1 VDFAADTFPFTVGKE
16 IRRMRENHLV
26 RTKAIAI
33 VLGLFSFSIFSTTSA
48 VAASS
53 TNVSIPTIGPAQ
65 ISLPIVHSGESSK
78 YKHIVALAN
87 GSAEVIAALGYKAN
101 LVGRDIAS
109 TMPELSNVPIDNPG
123 MQVSV
128 ETILKA
134 RPDVII
140 IDANTSP
147 SSANATLK
155 KSGIKVVSI
164 ADSYAMTDILP
175 KEKTL
180 SDLLGVPKAYA
191 ALSKAITG
199 ISFPKAKAKV
209 AFLYVRGTAS
219 IYLIGGTGSGADSL
233 ISKMGYTDVGAAL
246 YKTPFT
252 DLTSEALITMHP
264 DVIMV
269 MTKGLQSVGGITGL
283 LQLPGVAQTPAG
295 IHKRVV
301 AVDDS
306 LLLSFGPRTAPM
318 LPLLRKAIDTV
329 LTR

>member
-1 VDFAADTFPFTVGKE
+1 MTVA
-16 IRRMRENHLV
+16 LLSFSV
-26 RTKAIAI
+26 FCTTPAIAA
-33 VLGLFSFSIFSTTSA
+33 STTR
-48 VAASS
+48 
-53 TNVSIPTIGPAQ
+53 VSIPTIGPSQ
-65 ISLPIVHSGESSK
+65 IALPIVHSGETSK
-78 YKHIVALAN
+78 YTRIVALAN
-87 GSAEVIAALGYKAN
+87 GSAEVIAALGYGKD

-109 TMPELSNVPIDNPG
+109 TMPELASVPIDNPG

-128 ETILKA
+128 ETVLKA
-134 RPDVII
+134 KPDVMI

-147 SSANATLK
+147 SSAIATLK
-155 KSGIKVVSI
+155 KSGIKTVMI
-164 ADSYAMTDILP
+164 NDAYAMSDILP

-180 SDLLGVPKAYA
+180 ADLLGVPKAYA
-191 ALSKAITG
+191 ALSKAITS
-199 ISFPKAKAKV
+199 ISFPKSKATV

-219 IYLIGGTGSGADSL
+219 IYLIGGKGSGADSL
-233 ISKMGYTDVGAAL
+233 ISAMGYTDVGAAL

-252 DLTSEALITMHP
+252 DLTSEALIAMHP

-269 MTKGLQSVGGITGL
+269 MTKGLQSVGGLSVL

-295 IHKRVV
+295 LHKRVV

-318 LPLLRKAIDTV
+318 LPMLRKAIDTV

>member
-1 VDFAADTFPFTVGKE
+1 MSVALLSFSVFCTTP
-16 IRRMRENHLV
+16 
-26 RTKAIAI
+26 AIAA
-33 VLGLFSFSIFSTTSA
+33 STTR
-48 VAASS
+48 
-53 TNVSIPTIGPAQ
+53 VSIPTIGPSQ
-65 ISLPIVHSGESSK
+65 IALPIVHSGEVSK
-78 YKHIVALAN
+78 YTRIVALAN
-87 GSAEVIAALGYKAN
+87 GSAEVIAALGYGKD

-109 TMPELSNVPIDNPG
+109 TMPELASVPIDNPG

-128 ETILKA
+128 ETVLKA
-134 RPDVII
+134 KPDVMI

-147 SSANATLK
+147 SSAITTLK
-155 KSGIKVVSI
+155 KSGIKTVMI
-164 ADSYAMTDILP
+164 NDAYAMSDILP

-180 SDLLGVPKAYA
+180 ADLLGVPKAYA
-191 ALSKAITG
+191 ALSKAITS
-199 ISFPKAKAKV
+199 ISFPKSKATV

-219 IYLIGGTGSGADSL
+219 IYLIGGKGSGADSL
-233 ISKMGYTDVGAAL
+233 ISTMGYTDVGAAL

-252 DLTSEALITMHP
+252 DLTSEALIAMHP

-269 MTKGLQSVGGITGL
+269 MTKGLQSVGGLSGL

-295 IHKRVV
+295 LHKRVV

-318 LPLLRKAIDTV
+318 LPMLRKAIDTV

>member
-1 VDFAADTFPFTVGKE
+1 MSVALLSFSVFCATP
-16 IRRMRENHLV
+16 
-26 RTKAIAI
+26 AIAA
-33 VLGLFSFSIFSTTSA
+33 STTR
-48 VAASS
+48 
-53 TNVSIPTIGPAQ
+53 VSIPTIGPSQ
-65 ISLPIVHSGESSK
+65 IALPIAHSGEVSK
-78 YKHIVALAN
+78 YTRIVALAN
-87 GSAEVIAALGYKAN
+87 GSAEVIAALGYGKD

-109 TMPELSNVPIDNPG
+109 TMPELASVPIDNPG

-128 ETILKA
+128 ETVLKA
-134 RPDVII
+134 KPDVMI

-147 SSANATLK
+147 SSAIATLK
-155 KSGIKVVSI
+155 KSGIKTVVI
-164 ADSYAMTDILP
+164 NDAYAMSDILP

-180 SDLLGVPKAYA
+180 ADLLGVPKAYA
-191 ALSKAITG
+191 ALSKAITS
-199 ISFPKAKAKV
+199 ISFPKSKATV

-219 IYLIGGTGSGADSL
+219 IYLIGGKGSGADSL
-233 ISKMGYTDVGAAL
+233 ISTMGYTDVGAAL

-269 MTKGLQSVGGITGL
+269 MTKGLQSVGGLSGL

-295 IHKRVV
+295 LHKRVV

-318 LPLLRKAIDTV
+318 LPMLRKAIGTV

>member
-1 VDFAADTFPFTVGKE
+1 MTVA
-16 IRRMRENHLV
+16 LLSFSV
-26 RTKAIAI
+26 FCTTPAIAA
-33 VLGLFSFSIFSTTSA
+33 STTR
-48 VAASS
+48 
-53 TNVSIPTIGPAQ
+53 VSIPTIGPSQ
-65 ISLPIVHSGESSK
+65 IALPIVHSGEVSK
-78 YKHIVALAN
+78 YTRIVALAN
-87 GSAEVIAALGYKAN
+87 GSAEVIAALGYGKD

-109 TMPELSNVPIDNPG
+109 TMPELASVPIDNPG

-128 ETILKA
+128 ETVLKA
-134 RPDVII
+134 KPDVMI

-147 SSANATLK
+147 SAAITTLK
-155 KSGIKVVSI
+155 KSGIKTVMI
-164 ADSYAMTDILP
+164 NDAYAMSDILP

-180 SDLLGVPKAYA
+180 ADLLGVPKAYA
-191 ALSKAITG
+191 ALSKAITS
-199 ISFPKAKAKV
+199 ISFPKSKATV

-219 IYLIGGTGSGADSL
+219 IYLIGGKGSGADSL
-233 ISKMGYTDVGAAL
+233 ISTMGYTDVGAAL

-252 DLTSEALITMHP
+252 DLTSEALIAMHP

-269 MTKGLQSVGGITGL
+269 MTKGLQSVGGLSGL

-295 IHKRVV
+295 LHKRMV

>member
-1 VDFAADTFPFTVGKE
+1 LLSFSVFCTTP
-16 IRRMRENHLV
+16 
-26 RTKAIAI
+26 AIAA
-33 VLGLFSFSIFSTTSA
+33 STTR
-48 VAASS
+48 
-53 TNVSIPTIGPAQ
+53 VSIPTIGPSQ
-65 ISLPIVHSGESSK
+65 IALPIVHSGEVSK
-78 YKHIVALAN
+78 YTRIVALAN
-87 GSAEVIAALGYKAN
+87 GSAEVIAALGYGKD

-109 TMPELSNVPIDNPG
+109 TMPELASVPIDNPG

-128 ETILKA
+128 ETVLKA
-134 RPDVII
+134 KPDVMI

-147 SSANATLK
+147 SSAIATLK
-155 KSGIKVVSI
+155 KSGIKTVMI
-164 ADSYAMTDILP
+164 NDAYAMSDILP

-180 SDLLGVPKAYA
+180 ADLLGVPKAYA
-191 ALSKAITG
+191 ALSKAITS
-199 ISFPKAKAKV
+199 ISFPKSKATV

-219 IYLIGGTGSGADSL
+219 IYLIGGKGSGADSL
-233 ISKMGYTDVGAAL
+233 ISTMGYTDVGAAL

-252 DLTSEALITMHP
+252 DLTSEALIAMHP

-269 MTKGLQSVGGITGL
+269 MTKGLQSVGGLSGL

-295 IHKRVV
+295 LHKRVV

-318 LPLLRKAIDTV
+318 LPMLRKAIGTV

>member
-1 VDFAADTFPFTVGKE
+1 MTVA
-16 IRRMRENHLV
+16 L
-26 RTKAIAI
+26 
-33 VLGLFSFSIFSTTSA
+33 LSFSVFCATPAT
-48 VAASS
+48 AASP
-53 TNVSIPTIGPAQ
+53 TRVSIPTIGPSQ
-65 ISLPIVHSGESSK
+65 IALPIVHSGEVSK
-78 YKHIVALAN
+78 YTRIVALAN
-87 GSAEVIAALGYKAN
+87 GSAEVIAALGYGKD

-109 TMPELSNVPIDNPG
+109 TMPELARVPIDNPG

-128 ETILKA
+128 ETVLKA
-134 RPDVII
+134 KPDVII

-147 SSANATLK
+147 SSAISTLK
-155 KSGIKVVSI
+155 KSGIKTVMINDAYTMS
-164 ADSYAMTDILP
+164 DILP

-180 SDLLGVPKAYA
+180 ADLLGVPKAYA
-191 ALSKAITG
+191 ALSKAITS
-199 ISFPKAKAKV
+199 ITFPKSKATV

-219 IYLIGGTGSGADSL
+219 IYLIGGKGSGADSL
-233 ISKMGYTDVGAAL
+233 ISTMGYTDVGAAL

-252 DLTSEALITMHP
+252 DLTSEALIAMHP

-269 MTKGLQSVGGITGL
+269 MTKGLQSVGGLSGL

-295 IHKRVV
+295 LHKRVV

-318 LPLLRKAIDTV
+318 LPMLRKAIDTV

>member
-1 VDFAADTFPFTVGKE
+1 MALLSFSVFCATP
-16 IRRMRENHLV
+16 
-26 RTKAIAI
+26 AIAA
-33 VLGLFSFSIFSTTSA
+33 STTR
-48 VAASS
+48 
-53 TNVSIPTIGPAQ
+53 VSIPTIGPSQ
-65 ISLPIVHSGESSK
+65 IALPIVHSGEVSK
-78 YKHIVALAN
+78 YTRIVALAN
-87 GSAEVIAALGYKAN
+87 GSAEVIAALGYGKD

-109 TMPELSNVPIDNPG
+109 TMPELASVPIDNPG

-128 ETILKA
+128 ETVLKA
-134 RPDVII
+134 KPDVMI

-147 SSANATLK
+147 SSAIATLK
-155 KSGIKVVSI
+155 KSGIKTVMI
-164 ADSYAMTDILP
+164 NDAYAMSDILP

-180 SDLLGVPKAYA
+180 ADLLGVPKAYA
-191 ALSKAITG
+191 ALSKAITS
-199 ISFPKAKAKV
+199 ISFPKSKATV

-219 IYLIGGTGSGADSL
+219 IYLIGGKGSGADSL
-233 ISKMGYTDVGAAL
+233 ISTMGYTDVGAAL

-252 DLTSEALITMHP
+252 DLTSEALIAMHP

-269 MTKGLQSVGGITGL
+269 MTKGLQSVGGLSGL

-295 IHKRVV
+295 LHKRVV

-318 LPLLRKAIDTV
+318 LPMLRKAIGTV

>member
-1 VDFAADTFPFTVGKE
+1 MSQNV
-16 IRRMRENHLV
+16 MV
-26 RTKAIAI
+26 RTQLRAIAL
-33 VLGLFSFSIFSTTSA
+33 VTAAFSIFSTTFA
-48 VAASS
+48 TAASS
-53 TNVSIPTIGPAQ
+53 TNVSVPTIGPSQ
-65 ISLPIVHSGESSK
+65 IALPIEHSGESPK
-78 YKHIVALAN
+78 YKRIVALAN
-87 GSAEVIAALGYKAN
+87 GSAEVIAALGYVN
-101 LVGRDIAS
+101 TLVGRDIAS
-109 TMPELSNVPIDNPG
+109 TMPELAGVPIDNPG

-128 ETILKA
+128 ETVLKA
-134 RPDVII
+134 KPDLII

-147 SSANATLK
+147 SSAIATLK
-155 KSGIKVVSI
+155 RSGIKVISI
-164 ADSYAMTDILP
+164 ADAYAMSDIVP

-180 SDLLGVPKAYA
+180 ADLLGVPKAYA

-199 ISFPKAKAKV
+199 ISFPKSKATV

-219 IYLIGGTGSGADSL
+219 IYLIGGKGSGADSL
-233 ISKMGYTDVGAAL
+233 ISTMGYTDVGAAL

-269 MTKGLQSVGGITGL
+269 MTKGLQSVGGISGL

-295 IHKRVV
+295 LHKRVV
-301 AVDDS
+301 TVDDS

>member
-1 VDFAADTFPFTVGKE
+1 MMAALLSFSVFCATP
-16 IRRMRENHLV
+16 
-26 RTKAIAI
+26 AIA
-33 VLGLFSFSIFSTTSA
+33 VSTTR
-48 VAASS
+48 
-53 TNVSIPTIGPAQ
+53 VSIPTIGPSQ
-65 ISLPIVHSGESSK
+65 IALPIVHSGEVSK
-78 YKHIVALAN
+78 YTRIVALAN
-87 GSAEVIAALGYKAN
+87 GSAEVIAALGYGKD

-109 TMPELSNVPIDNPG
+109 TMPELASVPIDNPG

-128 ETILKA
+128 ETVLKA
-134 RPDVII
+134 KPDVMI

-147 SSANATLK
+147 SSAIATLK
-155 KSGIKVVSI
+155 KSGIKTVMI
-164 ADSYAMTDILP
+164 NDAYAISDILP

-180 SDLLGVPKAYA
+180 ADLLGVPKAYA
-191 ALSKAITG
+191 ALSKAITS
-199 ISFPKAKAKV
+199 ISFPKSKATV

-219 IYLIGGTGSGADSL
+219 IYLIGGKGSGADSL
-233 ISKMGYTDVGAAL
+233 ISTMGYTDVGAAL

-252 DLTSEALITMHP
+252 DLTSEALIAMHP

-269 MTKGLQSVGGITGL
+269 MTKGLQSVGGLSGL

-295 IHKRVV
+295 LHKRVV

-318 LPLLRKAIDTV
+318 LPMLRKAIGTV

>member
-1 VDFAADTFPFTVGKE
+1 MSQNVT
-16 IRRMRENHLV
+16 V
-26 RTKAIAI
+26 RTQVRAIAL
-33 VLGLFSFSIFSTTSA
+33 VTAAFSIFSTTFA
-48 VAASS
+48 TAASS
-53 TNVSIPTIGPAQ
+53 TNVSVPTIGPSQ
-65 ISLPIVHSGESSK
+65 IALPIVHSRESPK
-78 YKHIVALAN
+78 YKRIVALAN
-87 GSAEVIAALGYKAN
+87 GSAEVIAALGYVN
-101 LVGRDIAS
+101 TLVGRDIAS
-109 TMPELSNVPIDNPG
+109 TMPELAGVPIDNPG

-128 ETILKA
+128 ETVLKA
-134 RPDVII
+134 KPDLII

-147 SSANATLK
+147 SSAIATLK
-155 KSGIKVVSI
+155 KSGIKVISI
-164 ADSYAMTDILP
+164 ADAYAMSDIVP

-180 SDLLGVPKAYA
+180 ADLLGVPKAYA

-199 ISFPKAKAKV
+199 ISFPKSKGTV

-219 IYLIGGTGSGADSL
+219 IYLIGGKGSGADSL
-233 ISKMGYTDVGAAL
+233 ISTMGYTDVGAAL

-252 DLTSEALITMHP
+252 DLTSEALIAMHP

-295 IHKRVV
+295 VHKRVV

-329 LTR
+329 LSR

>member
-1 VDFAADTFPFTVGKE
+1 MSQNVT
-16 IRRMRENHLV
+16 V
-26 RTKAIAI
+26 RTQIRAIAL
-33 VLGLFSFSIFSTTSA
+33 VTAAFSIFSTTFA
-48 VAASS
+48 TAASL
-53 TNVSIPTIGPAQ
+53 TNVSAPTIGPSQ
-65 ISLPIVHSGESSK
+65 IALPIVHSGESPK
-78 YKHIVALAN
+78 YKRIVALAN
-87 GSAEVIAALGYKAN
+87 GSAEVIAALGYVN
-101 LVGRDIAS
+101 TLVGRDIAS
-109 TMPELSNVPIDNPG
+109 TMPELADVPIDNPG

-128 ETILKA
+128 ETVLKA
-134 RPDVII
+134 KPDLII

-147 SSANATLK
+147 SSAIAMLK
-155 KSGIKVVSI
+155 KSGIKVISI
-164 ADSYAMTDILP
+164 ADAYAMSDIVP

-180 SDLLGVPKAYA
+180 ADLLGVPKAYA

-199 ISFPKAKAKV
+199 ISFPKSKATV

-219 IYLIGGTGSGADSL
+219 IYLIGGKGSGADSL
-233 ISKMGYTDVGAAL
+233 ISTMGYTDVGAAI

-252 DLTSEALITMHP
+252 DLTSEALIAMHP

-269 MTKGLQSVGGITGL
+269 MTKGLQSVGGISGL

>member
-1 VDFAADTFPFTVGKE
+1 MSQNVT
-16 IRRMRENHLV
+16 V
-26 RTKAIAI
+26 RTEFRAIAL
-33 VLGLFSFSIFSTTSA
+33 VTAAFSIFSTTFA
-48 VAASS
+48 TAASS
-53 TNVSIPTIGPAQ
+53 TNVSVPTIGPSQ
-65 ISLPIVHSGESSK
+65 IALPIVHSSESPK
-78 YKHIVALAN
+78 YKRIVALAN
-87 GSAEVIAALGYKAN
+87 GSAEVIAALGYVN
-101 LVGRDIAS
+101 TLVGRDIAS
-109 TMPELSNVPIDNPG
+109 TMPELAGVPIDNPG

-128 ETILKA
+128 EAVLKA
-134 RPDVII
+134 KPDLII

-147 SSANATLK
+147 SSAIATLK
-155 KSGIKVVSI
+155 SSGIKIISI
-164 ADSYAMTDILP
+164 ADAYSMSDIVP

-180 SDLLGVPKAYA
+180 ADLLGVPKAYA

-199 ISFPKAKAKV
+199 ISFPKSKATV

-219 IYLIGGTGSGADSL
+219 IYLIGGKGSGADSL
-233 ISKMGYTDVGAAL
+233 ISTMGYTDVGAKL

-252 DLTSEALITMHP
+252 DLTSEALIAMHP

-269 MTKGLQSVGGITGL
+269 MTKGLQSVAGISGL

-306 LLLSFGPRTAPM
+306 LLLSFGPRTAPL

-329 LTR
+329 LSR

>member
-1 VDFAADTFPFTVGKE
+1 MSQNV
-16 IRRMRENHLV
+16 MV
-26 RTKAIAI
+26 RTQLRAIAL
-33 VLGLFSFSIFSTTSA
+33 VTAAFSIFSTTIASA
-48 VAASS
+48 TSS
-53 TNVSIPTIGPAQ
+53 TNVSVPTIGPSQ
-65 ISLPIVHSGESSK
+65 ISLPIVHSGESPK
-78 YKHIVALAN
+78 YKRVVALAN
-87 GSAEVIAALGYKAN
+87 GSAEVIASLGYVN
-101 LVGRDIAS
+101 TLVGRDIAS
-109 TMPELSNVPIDNPG
+109 TMPELAGVPIDNPG

-128 ETILKA
+128 ETVLKA
-134 RPDVII
+134 RPDLII

-147 SSANATLK
+147 SSAIATLK
-155 KSGIKVVSI
+155 KSGIKVILI
-164 ADSYAMTDILP
+164 ADAYAMSDIVP
-175 KEKTL
+175 KEKAL
-180 SDLLGVPKAYA
+180 ADLLGVPKAYA
-191 ALSKAITG
+191 ALSKPITR
-199 ISFPKAKAKV
+199 ISFPKSKATV

-219 IYLIGGTGSGADSL
+219 IYLIGGKGSGADSL
-233 ISKMGYTDVGAAL
+233 ISTMGYTDVGAAL

-252 DLTSEALITMHP
+252 DLTSEALIAMHP

>member
-1 VDFAADTFPFTVGKE
+1 VALLSFSVFCATP
-16 IRRMRENHLV
+16 
-26 RTKAIAI
+26 AIAA
-33 VLGLFSFSIFSTTSA
+33 STTS
-48 VAASS
+48 
-53 TNVSIPTIGPAQ
+53 VSIPTIGPSQ
-65 ISLPIVHSGESSK
+65 IALPVVHSGEVSK
-78 YKHIVALAN
+78 YTRIVALAN
-87 GSAEVIAALGYKAN
+87 GSAEVIASLGYGKD

-109 TMPELSNVPIDNPG
+109 TMPELASVPIDNPG

-128 ETILKA
+128 ETVLKA
-134 RPDVII
+134 KPDVMI

-147 SSANATLK
+147 SSAIATLK
-155 KSGIKVVSI
+155 KSGIKTVMI
-164 ADSYAMTDILP
+164 NDAYTMNDILP

-180 SDLLGVPKAYA
+180 ADLLGVPKAYA
-191 ALSKAITG
+191 ALSKAITS
-199 ISFPKAKAKV
+199 ISFSKSKATV

-219 IYLIGGTGSGADSL
+219 IYLIGGKGSGADSL
-233 ISKMGYTDVGAAL
+233 ISTMGYTDVGAAL

-252 DLTSEALITMHP
+252 DLTSEALIAMHP

-269 MTKGLQSVGGITGL
+269 MTKGLQSVGGLSGL

-295 IHKRVV
+295 LHKRVV

-329 LTR
+329 LSR

>member
-1 VDFAADTFPFTVGKE
+1 MSVALLSFSVFCTTP
-16 IRRMRENHLV
+16 
-26 RTKAIAI
+26 AIAA
-33 VLGLFSFSIFSTTSA
+33 STTR
-48 VAASS
+48 
-53 TNVSIPTIGPAQ
+53 VSIPTIGPSQ
-65 ISLPIVHSGESSK
+65 IALPIVHSGEVSK
-78 YKHIVALAN
+78 YTRIVALAN
-87 GSAEVIAALGYKAN
+87 GSAEVIAALGYGKD

-109 TMPELSNVPIDNPG
+109 TMPELASVPIDNPG

-128 ETILKA
+128 ETVLKA
-134 RPDVII
+134 KPDVMI

-147 SSANATLK
+147 SSAITTLK
-155 KSGIKVVSI
+155 KSGIKTVTI
-164 ADSYAMTDILP
+164 NDAYAMSDILP

-180 SDLLGVPKAYA
+180 ADLLGVPKAYA
-191 ALSKAITG
+191 ALSKAITS
-199 ISFPKAKAKV
+199 ISFPKSKATV

-219 IYLIGGTGSGADSL
+219 IYLIGGKGSGADSL
-233 ISKMGYTDVGAAL
+233 ISTMGYTDVGAAL

-269 MTKGLQSVGGITGL
+269 MTKGLQSVGGLSGL

-295 IHKRVV
+295 LHKRVV

-318 LPLLRKAIDTV
+318 LPMLRKAIDKV

>member
-1 VDFAADTFPFTVGKE
+1 MSVALLSFSVFCATP
-16 IRRMRENHLV
+16 
-26 RTKAIAI
+26 AIAA
-33 VLGLFSFSIFSTTSA
+33 ST
-48 VAASS
+48 
-53 TNVSIPTIGPAQ
+53 TNVSIPTIGPSQ
-65 ISLPIVHSGESSK
+65 IALPVVHSGEVSK
-78 YKHIVALAN
+78 YTRIVALAN
-87 GSAEVIAALGYKAN
+87 GSAEVIAALGYGKD

-109 TMPELSNVPIDNPG
+109 TMPELASVPIDNPG

-128 ETILKA
+128 ETVLKA
-134 RPDVII
+134 RPDVMI

-147 SSANATLK
+147 SSAIATLK
-155 KSGIKVVSI
+155 KSGIKTVTI
-164 ADSYAMTDILP
+164 NDAYAMSDILP

-180 SDLLGVPKAYA
+180 ADLLGVPKAYA
-191 ALSKAITG
+191 ALSKAITS
-199 ISFPKAKAKV
+199 ISFPKSKATV

-219 IYLIGGTGSGADSL
+219 IYLIGGKGSGADSL
-233 ISKMGYTDVGAAL
+233 ISTMGYTDVGAAL

-252 DLTSEALITMHP
+252 DLTSEALIAMHP

-269 MTKGLQSVGGITGL
+269 MTKGLQSVGGLSGL

-295 IHKRVV
+295 LHKRVV

-318 LPLLRKAIDTV
+318 LPILRTAIDTV

>member
-1 VDFAADTFPFTVGKE
+1 MSQNV
-16 IRRMRENHLV
+16 MV
-26 RTKAIAI
+26 RTQLRAIAL
-33 VLGLFSFSIFSTTSA
+33 VTAAFSIFSTTFA
-48 VAASS
+48 TAASS
-53 TNVSIPTIGPAQ
+53 TNVSVPTIGPSQ
-65 ISLPIVHSGESSK
+65 IALAIEHSGESPK
-78 YKHIVALAN
+78 YKRIVALAN
-87 GSAEVIAALGYKAN
+87 GSAEVIAALGYVN
-101 LVGRDIAS
+101 TLVGRDIAS
-109 TMPELSNVPIDNPG
+109 TMPELAGVPIDNPG

-128 ETILKA
+128 ETVLKA
-134 RPDVII
+134 KPDLII

-147 SSANATLK
+147 SSAIATLK
-155 KSGIKVVSI
+155 RSGIKVISI
-164 ADSYAMTDILP
+164 ADAYAMSDIVP

-180 SDLLGVPKAYA
+180 ADLLGVPKAYA

-199 ISFPKAKAKV
+199 ISFPKSKATV

-219 IYLIGGTGSGADSL
+219 IYLIGGKGSGADSL
-233 ISKMGYTDVGAAL
+233 ISTMGYTDVGAAL

-252 DLTSEALITMHP
+252 DLTSEALIAMHP

-269 MTKGLQSVGGITGL
+269 MTKGLQSVGGISGL

-306 LLLSFGPRTAPM
+306 LLLSFGPRTAPL

-329 LTR
+329 LSR

>member
-1 VDFAADTFPFTVGKE
+1 MTVA
-16 IRRMRENHLV
+16 LLSFSV
-26 RTKAIAI
+26 FCATPAIAA
-33 VLGLFSFSIFSTTSA
+33 STTR
-48 VAASS
+48 
-53 TNVSIPTIGPAQ
+53 VSIPTIGPSQ
-65 ISLPIVHSGESSK
+65 IALPIVHSGEVSK
-78 YKHIVALAN
+78 YTRIVALAN
-87 GSAEVIAALGYKAN
+87 GSAEVIAALGYGKD

-109 TMPELSNVPIDNPG
+109 TMPELASVPIDNPG

-128 ETILKA
+128 ETVLKA
-134 RPDVII
+134 KPDVMI

-147 SSANATLK
+147 SSAIATLK
-155 KSGIKVVSI
+155 KSGIKTVMI
-164 ADSYAMTDILP
+164 NDAYAMSDILP

-180 SDLLGVPKAYA
+180 ADLLGVPKAYA
-191 ALSKAITG
+191 ALSKAITS
-199 ISFPKAKAKV
+199 ISFPKSKATV

-219 IYLIGGTGSGADSL
+219 IYLIGGKGSGADSL
-233 ISKMGYTDVGAAL
+233 ISTMGYTDVGAAL

-252 DLTSEALITMHP
+252 DLTSEALIAMHP

-269 MTKGLQSVGGITGL
+269 MTKGLQSVGGLSGL

-295 IHKRVV
+295 LHKRVV

>member
-1 VDFAADTFPFTVGKE
+1 MSVALLSFSVFCTTP
-16 IRRMRENHLV
+16 
-26 RTKAIAI
+26 AIAA
-33 VLGLFSFSIFSTTSA
+33 STTR
-48 VAASS
+48 
-53 TNVSIPTIGPAQ
+53 VSIPTIGPSQ
-65 ISLPIVHSGESSK
+65 IALPIVHSGEVSK
-78 YKHIVALAN
+78 YTRIVALAN
-87 GSAEVIAALGYKAN
+87 GSAEVIAALGYGKD

-109 TMPELSNVPIDNPG
+109 TMPELASVPIDNPG

-128 ETILKA
+128 ETVLKA
-134 RPDVII
+134 KPDVMI

-147 SSANATLK
+147 SSAIATLK
-155 KSGIKVVSI
+155 KSGIKTVMI
-164 ADSYAMTDILP
+164 NDAYAMSDILP

-180 SDLLGVPKAYA
+180 ADLLGVPKAYA
-191 ALSKAITG
+191 ALSKAITS
-199 ISFPKAKAKV
+199 ISFPKSKATV

-219 IYLIGGTGSGADSL
+219 IYLIGGKGSGADSL
-233 ISKMGYTDVGAAL
+233 ISTMGYTDVGAAL

-252 DLTSEALITMHP
+252 DLTSEALIAMHP

-269 MTKGLQSVGGITGL
+269 MTKGLQSVGGLSGL

-295 IHKRVV
+295 LHKRVV

-318 LPLLRKAIDTV
+318 LPMLRKAIDTV

>member
-1 VDFAADTFPFTVGKE
+1 MTVA
-16 IRRMRENHLV
+16 LLSFSV
-26 RTKAIAI
+26 FCTTPAIAA
-33 VLGLFSFSIFSTTSA
+33 STTR
-48 VAASS
+48 
-53 TNVSIPTIGPAQ
+53 VSIPTIGPSQ
-65 ISLPIVHSGESSK
+65 IALPIVHSGEVSK
-78 YKHIVALAN
+78 YTRIVALAN
-87 GSAEVIAALGYKAN
+87 GSAEVIAALGYGKD

-109 TMPELSNVPIDNPG
+109 TMPELASVPIDNPG

-128 ETILKA
+128 ETVLKA
-134 RPDVII
+134 KPDVMI

-147 SSANATLK
+147 SSAIATLK
-155 KSGIKVVSI
+155 KSGIKTVMI
-164 ADSYAMTDILP
+164 NDAYAMSDILP

-180 SDLLGVPKAYA
+180 ADLLGVPKAYA
-191 ALSKAITG
+191 ALSKAITS
-199 ISFPKAKAKV
+199 ISFPKSKATV

-219 IYLIGGTGSGADSL
+219 IYLIGGEGSGADSL
-233 ISKMGYTDVGAAL
+233 ISTMGYTDVGAAL

-252 DLTSEALITMHP
+252 DLTSEALIAMHP

-269 MTKGLQSVGGITGL
+269 MTKGLQSVGGLSGL

-295 IHKRVV
+295 LHKRVV

>member
-1 VDFAADTFPFTVGKE
+1 MAVALLSFSVFCTTP
-16 IRRMRENHLV
+16 
-26 RTKAIAI
+26 AIAA
-33 VLGLFSFSIFSTTSA
+33 STTR
-48 VAASS
+48 
-53 TNVSIPTIGPAQ
+53 VSIPTIGPSQ
-65 ISLPIVHSGESSK
+65 IALPIVHSGEVAK
-78 YKHIVALAN
+78 YTRIVALAN
-87 GSAEVIAALGYKAN
+87 GSAEVIAALGYGKD

-109 TMPELSNVPIDNPG
+109 TMPELASVPIDNPG

-128 ETILKA
+128 ETVLKA
-134 RPDVII
+134 KPDVMI

-147 SSANATLK
+147 SSAIATLK
-155 KSGIKVVSI
+155 KSGIKTVMI
-164 ADSYAMTDILP
+164 NDAYAMSDILP

-180 SDLLGVPKAYA
+180 ADLLGVPKAYA
-191 ALSKAITG
+191 ALSKAITS
-199 ISFPKAKAKV
+199 ISFPKSKATV

-219 IYLIGGTGSGADSL
+219 IYLIGGKGSGADSL
-233 ISKMGYTDVGAAL
+233 ISTMGYTDVGAAL

-252 DLTSEALITMHP
+252 DLTSEALIAMHP

-269 MTKGLQSVGGITGL
+269 MTKGLQSVGGLSGL

-295 IHKRVV
+295 LHKRVV

-318 LPLLRKAIDTV
+318 LPMLRKAIGTV

>member
-1 VDFAADTFPFTVGKE
+1 MSVALLSFSVFCTTP
-16 IRRMRENHLV
+16 
-26 RTKAIAI
+26 AIAA
-33 VLGLFSFSIFSTTSA
+33 STTR
-48 VAASS
+48 
-53 TNVSIPTIGPAQ
+53 VSIPTIGPSQ
-65 ISLPIVHSGESSK
+65 IALPIVHSGEVSK
-78 YKHIVALAN
+78 YTRIVALAN
-87 GSAEVIAALGYKAN
+87 GSAEVIAALGYGKD

-109 TMPELSNVPIDNPG
+109 TMPELASVPIDNPG

-128 ETILKA
+128 ETVLKA
-134 RPDVII
+134 KPDVMI

-147 SSANATLK
+147 SSAITTLK
-155 KSGIKVVSI
+155 KSGIKTVTI
-164 ADSYAMTDILP
+164 NDAYAMSDILP

-180 SDLLGVPKAYA
+180 ADLLGVPKAYA
-191 ALSKAITG
+191 ALSKAITS
-199 ISFPKAKAKV
+199 ISFPKSKATV

-219 IYLIGGTGSGADSL
+219 IYLIGGKGSGADSL
-233 ISKMGYTDVGAAL
+233 ISTMGYTDVGAAL

-252 DLTSEALITMHP
+252 DLTSEALIAMHP

-269 MTKGLQSVGGITGL
+269 MTKGLQSVGGLSGL

-295 IHKRVV
+295 LHKRVV

-318 LPLLRKAIDTV
+318 LPMLRKAIDKV

>member
-1 VDFAADTFPFTVGKE
+1 MTVA
-16 IRRMRENHLV
+16 L
-26 RTKAIAI
+26 
-33 VLGLFSFSIFSTTSA
+33 LSFSVFCATPATAASTTSE
-48 VAASS
+48 
-53 TNVSIPTIGPAQ
+53 SIPTIGPSQ
-65 ISLPIVHSGESSK
+65 IALPIVHSGEVSK
-78 YKHIVALAN
+78 YTRIIALAN
-87 GSAEVIAALGYKAN
+87 GSAEVIAALGYGKE

-109 TMPELSNVPIDNPG
+109 TMPELAGVPIDNPG

-128 ETILKA
+128 ETVLKA
-134 RPDVII
+134 RPDLMI

-147 SSANATLK
+147 SSAIATLK
-155 KSGIKVVSI
+155 KSGIKTVTI
-164 ADSYAMTDILP
+164 NDAYAMSDILP

-180 SDLLGVPKAYA
+180 ADLLDVPKAYA
-191 ALSKAITG
+191 ALSKAITS
-199 ISFPKAKAKV
+199 ISFPKSKATV

-219 IYLIGGTGSGADSL
+219 IYLIGGKGSGADSL
-233 ISKMGYTDVGAAL
+233 ISTMGYTDVGAAL

-252 DLTSEALITMHP
+252 DLTSEALIAMHP

-269 MTKGLQSVGGITGL
+269 MTKGLQSVGGLSGL

-295 IHKRVV
+295 LHKRVV

-318 LPLLRKAIDTV
+318 LPMLRKAIDTV

>member
-1 VDFAADTFPFTVGKE
+1 MSQNVK
-16 IRRMRENHLV
+16 V
-26 RTKAIAI
+26 RTQIRAIAL
-33 VLGLFSFSIFSTTSA
+33 VTVVFSIFSTTFA
-48 VAASS
+48 TAASS
-53 TNVSIPTIGPAQ
+53 TNVSVPTIGPSQ
-65 ISLPIVHSGESSK
+65 IALPIEHSGESPK
-78 YKHIVALAN
+78 YKRIVALAN
-87 GSAEVIAALGYKAN
+87 GSAEVIAALGYVN
-101 LVGRDIAS
+101 TLVGRDIAS
-109 TMPELSNVPIDNPG
+109 TMPELAGVPIDNPG

-128 ETILKA
+128 ETVLKA
-134 RPDVII
+134 KPDLII

-147 SSANATLK
+147 SSAIATLK
-155 KSGIKVVSI
+155 RSGIKVISI
-164 ADSYAMTDILP
+164 ADAYAMSDIVP

-180 SDLLGVPKAYA
+180 ADLLDVPKAYA

-199 ISFPKAKAKV
+199 ISFPKSKATV

-219 IYLIGGTGSGADSL
+219 IYLIGGKGSGADSL
-233 ISKMGYTDVGAAL
+233 ISTMGYSDVGAAS

-252 DLTSEALITMHP
+252 DLTSEALIAMHP

>member
-1 VDFAADTFPFTVGKE
+1 MSVALLSFSVFCTTP
-16 IRRMRENHLV
+16 
-26 RTKAIAI
+26 AIAA
-33 VLGLFSFSIFSTTSA
+33 STTR
-48 VAASS
+48 
-53 TNVSIPTIGPAQ
+53 VSIPTIGPSQ
-65 ISLPIVHSGESSK
+65 IALPIVHSGEVSK
-78 YKHIVALAN
+78 YTRIVALAN
-87 GSAEVIAALGYKAN
+87 GSAEVIAALGYGKD

-109 TMPELSNVPIDNPG
+109 TMPELASVPIDNPG

-128 ETILKA
+128 ETVLKA
-134 RPDVII
+134 KPDVMI

-147 SSANATLK
+147 SSAIATLK
-155 KSGIKVVSI
+155 KSGIKTVMI
-164 ADSYAMTDILP
+164 NDAYAMSDILP

-180 SDLLGVPKAYA
+180 ADLLGVPKAYA
-191 ALSKAITG
+191 ALSKAITS
-199 ISFPKAKAKV
+199 ISFPKSKATV

-219 IYLIGGTGSGADSL
+219 IYLIGGKGSGADSL
-233 ISKMGYTDVGAAL
+233 ISTMGYTDVGAAL

-252 DLTSEALITMHP
+252 DLTSEALIAMHP

-269 MTKGLQSVGGITGL
+269 MTKGLQSVGGLSGL

-295 IHKRVV
+295 LHKRVV

>member
-1 VDFAADTFPFTVGKE
+1 MTVA
-16 IRRMRENHLV
+16 LLSFSV
-26 RTKAIAI
+26 FCTTPAIAA
-33 VLGLFSFSIFSTTSA
+33 STTR
-48 VAASS
+48 
-53 TNVSIPTIGPAQ
+53 VSIPTIGPSQ
-65 ISLPIVHSGESSK
+65 IALPIVHSGEVPK
-78 YKHIVALAN
+78 YTRIVALAN
-87 GSAEVIAALGYKAN
+87 GSAEVIASLGYGKD

-109 TMPELSNVPIDNPG
+109 TMPELASVPIDNPG

-128 ETILKA
+128 ETVLKA
-134 RPDVII
+134 KPDVMI

-147 SSANATLK
+147 SSAIATLK
-155 KSGIKVVSI
+155 KSGIKTVMI
-164 ADSYAMTDILP
+164 NDAYAMSDILP

-180 SDLLGVPKAYA
+180 ADLLGVPKAYA
-191 ALSKAITG
+191 ALSKAITS
-199 ISFPKAKAKV
+199 ISFPKSKATV

-219 IYLIGGTGSGADSL
+219 IYLIGGKGSGADSL
-233 ISKMGYTDVGAAL
+233 ISTMGYTDVGAAL

-269 MTKGLQSVGGITGL
+269 MTKGLQSVGGLSGL

-295 IHKRVV
+295 LHKRVV

-318 LPLLRKAIDTV
+318 LPMLRKAIDTV

>member
-1 VDFAADTFPFTVGKE
+1 MSVALLSFSVFCTTP
-16 IRRMRENHLV
+16 
-26 RTKAIAI
+26 AIAA
-33 VLGLFSFSIFSTTSA
+33 ST
-48 VAASS
+48 
-53 TNVSIPTIGPAQ
+53 TNVSIPTIGPSQ
-65 ISLPIVHSGESSK
+65 IALQVVHSGEVSK
-78 YKHIVALAN
+78 YTRIVALAN
-87 GSAEVIAALGYKAN
+87 GSAEVIAALGYGKD

-109 TMPELSNVPIDNPG
+109 TMPELASVPIDNPG

-128 ETILKA
+128 ETVLKA
-134 RPDVII
+134 KPDVMI

-147 SSANATLK
+147 SSAIATLK
-155 KSGIKVVSI
+155 KSGIKTVMI
-164 ADSYAMTDILP
+164 NDAYAMSDILP

-180 SDLLGVPKAYA
+180 ADLLDVPKAYA
-191 ALSKAITG
+191 ALSKAITS
-199 ISFPKAKAKV
+199 ISFPKSKATV

-219 IYLIGGTGSGADSL
+219 IYLIGGKGSGADSL
-233 ISKMGYTDVGAAL
+233 ISTMGYTDVGAAL

-252 DLTSEALITMHP
+252 DLTSEALIAMHP

-269 MTKGLQSVGGITGL
+269 MTKGLQSVGGVSGL

-329 LTR
+329 LSR

>member
-1 VDFAADTFPFTVGKE
+1 MSQNV
-16 IRRMRENHLV
+16 MV
-26 RTKAIAI
+26 RTQLRAIA
-33 VLGLFSFSIFSTTSA
+33 LMTAAFSIFSTTFA
-48 VAASS
+48 TAASS
-53 TNVSIPTIGPAQ
+53 TNVSVPTIGPSQ
-65 ISLPIVHSGESSK
+65 ISLPIVHSGESPK
-78 YKHIVALAN
+78 YKRIVALAN
-87 GSAEVIAALGYKAN
+87 GSAEVIAALGYVKT

-109 TMPELSNVPIDNPG
+109 TMPELAGVSIDNPG

-128 ETILKA
+128 ETVLKA
-134 RPDVII
+134 KPDLII

-147 SSANATLK
+147 SSAITTLK
-155 KSGIKVVSI
+155 KSGIKVISI
-164 ADSYAMTDILP
+164 ADAYAMSDIVP

-180 SDLLGVPKAYA
+180 ADLLGVPKAYA
-191 ALSKAITG
+191 ALSKAITS
-199 ISFPKAKAKV
+199 ISFPKSKATV

-219 IYLIGGTGSGADSL
+219 IYLIGGKGSGADSL
-233 ISKMGYTDVGAAL
+233 ISTMGYIDPGAAL

-252 DLTSEALITMHP
+252 DLTSEALIAMHP

-269 MTKGLQSVGGITGL
+269 MTKGLQSVGGISGL

-318 LPLLRKAIDTV
+318 LPLLRRAVEAV

>member
-1 VDFAADTFPFTVGKE
+1 MTVA
-16 IRRMRENHLV
+16 LLSFSV
-26 RTKAIAI
+26 FCATPAIAA
-33 VLGLFSFSIFSTTSA
+33 STTR
-48 VAASS
+48 
-53 TNVSIPTIGPAQ
+53 VSIPTIGPSQ
-65 ISLPIVHSGESSK
+65 IALPIVHSGESPK
-78 YKHIVALAN
+78 YKRIVALAN
-87 GSAEVIAALGYKAN
+87 GSAEVIAALGYGKD

-109 TMPELSNVPIDNPG
+109 TMPELASVPIDNPG

-128 ETILKA
+128 ETVLKA
-134 RPDVII
+134 RPDVMI

-147 SSANATLK
+147 SSAIATLK
-155 KSGIKVVSI
+155 KSGIKTVMI
-164 ADSYAMTDILP
+164 NDAYAMSDILP

-180 SDLLGVPKAYA
+180 ADLLGVPKAYA
-191 ALSKAITG
+191 ALSKAITS
-199 ISFPKAKAKV
+199 ISFPKSKATV

-219 IYLIGGTGSGADSL
+219 IYLIGGKGSGADSL
-233 ISKMGYTDVGAAL
+233 ISTMGYTDVGAAL

-252 DLTSEALITMHP
+252 DLTSEALIAMHP

-269 MTKGLQSVGGITGL
+269 MTKGLQSVGGLSGL

-295 IHKRVV
+295 LHKRVV

>member
-1 VDFAADTFPFTVGKE
+1 MSVALLSFSVFCTTP
-16 IRRMRENHLV
+16 
-26 RTKAIAI
+26 AIA
-33 VLGLFSFSIFSTTSA
+33 
-48 VAASS
+48 ASP
-53 TNVSIPTIGPAQ
+53 TRVSIPTIGPSQ
-65 ISLPIVHSGESSK
+65 IALPIVHSGEVSK
-78 YKHIVALAN
+78 YTRIVALAN
-87 GSAEVIAALGYKAN
+87 GSAEVIAALGYGKD

-109 TMPELSNVPIDNPG
+109 TMPELASVPIDNPG

-128 ETILKA
+128 ETVLKA
-134 RPDVII
+134 KPDVMI

-147 SSANATLK
+147 SSAITTLK
-155 KSGIKVVSI
+155 KSGIKTVMI
-164 ADSYAMTDILP
+164 NDAYAMSDILP

-191 ALSKAITG
+191 ALSKAITS
-199 ISFPKAKAKV
+199 ISFPKSKATV

-219 IYLIGGTGSGADSL
+219 IYLIGGKGSGADSL
-233 ISKMGYTDVGAAL
+233 ISTMGYTDVGAAL

-252 DLTSEALITMHP
+252 DLTSEALIAMHP

-269 MTKGLQSVGGITGL
+269 MTKGLQSVGGLSGL

-295 IHKRVV
+295 LHKRVV

-318 LPLLRKAIDTV
+318 LPMLRKAIDTV